1 MKKNTNSLFFLSE
14 SKRWRRMPHGTSLIQ
29 LISLRLVQE
38 LCSYILNPKV
48 QVVVSQCILH
58 MSVSEKICNSPL
70 SSKVFSSSQFHPC
83 IFILGF
89 FNPTISSLHF
99 HPPNFSSLHIP
110 IWQGPTQCC
119 EWFFFSHPNIFG
131 VFVYF
136 LASLMHLP
144 TYKTQGSI
152 LYYPHLDIGT
162 FKVYKYLNI

>member
-1 MKKNTNSLFFLSE
+1 MKKNTNSLFFWSE

-29 LISLRLVQE
+29 LISLRLVQV

-119 EWFFFSHPNIFG
+119 EWFFF
-131 VFVYF
+131 
-136 LASLMHLP
+136 ASEYIWCFCVLSRFSYAL
-144 TYKTQGSI
+144 TY
-152 LYYPHLDIGT
+152 L
-162 FKVYKYLNI
+162 